1 MQPLTKKAE
10 SFGKS
15 SLMNITKG
23 VKYLL
28 NRLRKVTYDPSM
40 KESILELLDEDS
52 VDQKKQINSTEKNII
67 RNILEFDNLC
77 VDELMTPRADIIA
90 VDDEISLTDLKNTI
104 TKDSHTRIPVY
115 KGSLDKIIGFIHVK
129 DILSEMMS
137 KKTFSLNKII
147 RKILVVS
154 PSMKAVDLLAKM
166 QFSRIHIAIVLD
178 EYCGVDGLITIT
190 NLIKA
195 IIGEIEDE
203 HDTAQEQDYIILKDS
218 SIEASARLSIKKLEE
233 LFQLSLTKEN
243 EDDFETVGG
252 LVLSLI
258 NHVPVAGE
266 IITHD
271 TSLVFTILDADPRR
285 IKKLHISRKSI

>member
-1 MQPLTKKAE
+1 MQPLPKKAE

-90 VDDEISLTDLKNTI
+90 VDDEISLADLKNTI
-104 TKDSHTRIPVY
+104 TKNSHTRIPVY

-137 KKTFSLNKII
+137 KKAFSLNKII

-233 LFQLSLTKEN
+233 LFQLSLTKAN

-266 IITHD
+266 IITYD
-271 TSLVFTILDADPRR
+271 PGLVFTILDADPRR

>member
-1 MQPLTKKAE
+1 MQPPQKKAE
-10 SFGKS
+10 GLVRSF
-15 SLMNITKG
+15 
-23 VKYLL
+23 LL
-28 NRLRKVTYDPSM
+28 NVMKWVKHLLNHLRKVTYDPSM
-40 KESILELLDEDS
+40 KESILELLDEQHT
-52 VDQKKQINSTEKNII
+52 DQKKQINSTEKNII
-67 RNILEFDNLC
+67 RNILEFDDLC

-90 VDDEISLTDLKNTI
+90 VNDKISLADLKDTI
-104 TKDSHTRIPVY
+104 TKDEHTRIPVY
-115 KGSLDKIIGFIHVK
+115 KNSLDKIIGFIHVK
-129 DILSEMMS
+129 DVLSEIIS

-178 EYCGVDGLITIT
+178 EYGGVDGLITIE
-190 NLIKA
+190 NLIEA
-195 IIGEIEDE
+195 IVGEIEDE

-233 LFQLSLTKEN
+233 LFQLSLPDDD

-258 NHVPVAGE
+258 SHVPVAGE
-266 IITHD
+266 VITHD
-271 TSLVFTILDADPRR
+271 TGLVFTILDADPRR
-285 IKKLHISRKSI
+285 IKKLHISRKTI